1 VIARITFTLAKLV
14 KEAVVAPSGFNWQ
27 AKVTFPCGGV
37 PSGKVSNSFNLLW
50 SGTGTPAVSD
60 LDAAQAA
67 ISAFYKTAHSP
78 EIALNQFLGVQV
90 QRGLL
95 NTETAFYN
103 VDIGADTNQLG
114 SPVHVVM
121 WDVAGSPSGTALPNE
136 VACVYSFRADY
147 GTDPEHL
154 GTQRPRAQDRG
165 RIFFGP
171 LTTASMVNTA
181 GAVSGTTF
189 SKLSLGL
196 VNSLLLAGTALHSQ
210 LIAATWHLAVWSR
223 HDKVYK
229 QAVMH
234 AVDQSFD
241 TQRKRAIDEPLQSW
255 AAF

>member
-1 VIARITFTLAKLV
+1 M
-14 KEAVVAPSGFNWQ
+14 APSGFNWQ

-78 EIALNQFLGVQV
+78 DIALNQFLGVQV

-121 WDVAGSPSGTALPNE
+121 WDVGGSPSGTAIPNE
-136 VACVYSFRADY
+136 VACCYSYRADY

-165 RIFFGP
+165 RIYFGP
-171 LTTASMVNTA
+171 LTTASLVNKP
-181 GAVSGTTF
+181 GAVSATTYAGV
-189 SKLSLGL
+189 SLSL
-196 VNSLLLAGTALHSQ
+196 VSSLLKAGTALVSQ
-210 LIAATWHLAVWSR
+210 LSAATWHLAVWSR

-229 QAVMH
+229 QAVQH
-234 AVDQSFD
+234 AVDDSFD
-241 TQRKRAIDEPLQSW
+241 TQRKRAIDDPLQSW
-255 AAF
+255 EPF